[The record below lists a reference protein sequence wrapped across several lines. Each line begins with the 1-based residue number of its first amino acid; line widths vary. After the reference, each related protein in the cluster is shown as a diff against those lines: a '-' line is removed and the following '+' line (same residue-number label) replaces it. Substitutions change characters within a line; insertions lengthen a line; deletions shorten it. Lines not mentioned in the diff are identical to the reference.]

1 MLNKGSEL
9 NGGVCYLNS
18 VVKIHSWVFCFVVVE
33 GRCAILW
40 HQSKRT
46 VMKFIINLFTILF
59 CTGAVF
65 AQQTISGKVTDA
77 KKNPIEGANIY
88 LEGTYDGASS
98 DANGNFS
105 FETTEEGL
113 QTLVISMLSY
123 EPHYEAGD
131 VSFFKEINITLVE
144 SVNSLSGVT
153 LTAGTFEA
161 GDNSKVSVLKPLDI
175 VTTAGAA
182 GDFVAALQTLPG
194 TTTVNEDGRLFVRGG
209 TANETQVFIDGLRV
223 FQPFNATANNTPTRG
238 RFSPFLFK
246 GISFSTGGYSAEYGQ
261 ALSSVLLL
269 NTTDVPLQEKTDISI
284 MSVGGGLGH
293 TEIWGDQSLSINTSY
308 VNLAPYE
315 ALIPSTQGVNWKSP
329 YESIAGEGVFRS
341 KGEKSMFKL
350 YTGFNHA
357 NLDIEQEDIN
367 FDDFVRFR
375 LKNNN
380 LYFNTSYKYYFK
392 NDWSLTSGASIAWDT
407 NDIGIEA
414 DRVDSK
420 ETSSHIKF
428 KARKNFSNRYDLS
441 FGAEYFNTNYNETYT
456 DLNNDSFFS
465 GYNDGLWAA
474 FAESDIFLS
483 NKFAMKLGLRATQ
496 SSLLDEFNLSPR
508 ISLAYKP
515 GKDGQFSLA
524 YGDFYQRP
532 LTEVVKFDQN
542 VQMEK
547 ATHYILNYQYIKNG
561 KTFRTELYYKDYD
574 QLVKFDTNLPQFNSN
589 YSNTGNGY
597 AQGVDVFW
605 RDSKSIENLDY
616 WASYSYLDTE
626 RDYRNF
632 PERATPNFAPKHNF
646 SLVTKYWVDKLRS
659 QVGLSYSYGSGRPYN
674 NPNTPGFLQEKT
686 RSYNNL
692 SFNWAYLI
700 DQQKILYFSVSNLL
714 GINNIS
720 NYQYADTPNMD
731 GVYNRRAI
739 TPPADSFFFVGFFW
753 TISKDRKSNQLDNL

>member
-1 MLNKGSEL
+1 M
-9 NGGVCYLNS
+9 
-18 VVKIHSWVFCFVVVE
+18 KI
-33 GRCAILW
+33 
-40 HQSKRT
+40 
-46 VMKFIINLFTILF
+46 FIHLIALLL
-59 CTGAVF
+59 CSGAVF
-65 AQQTISGKVTDA
+65 AQQTITGKVTDA
-77 KKNPIEGANIY
+77 KNNPIEGANIY

-105 FETTEEGL
+105 FETTEEGT
-113 QTLVISMLSY
+113 QTLIVSMLSY

-131 VSFFKEINITLVE
+131 ISYFKDLHIKLME

-209 TANETQVFIDGLRV
+209 TAGETQVFIDGLRV
-223 FQPFNATANNTPTRG
+223 FQPFNATPNNTPTRG

-269 NTTDVPLQEKTDISI
+269 NTTDVPLQEETNISI
-284 MSVGGGLGH
+284 MSVGGGVGH

-308 VNLAPYE
+308 MNLAPYE
-315 ALIPSTQGVNWKSP
+315 ALIPSTQGVRWNSP
-329 YESIAGEGVFRS
+329 FESISGEAVFRS
-341 KGEKSMFKL
+341 KGDKSMFKL
-350 YTGFNHA
+350 YTGFNHT

-367 FDDFVRFR
+367 FDDYVRFR

-380 LYFNTSYKYYFK
+380 IYFNSSYKYYFD

-407 NDIGIEA
+407 NDIGIEE
-414 DRVDSK
+414 DKVDNK
-420 ETSSHIKF
+420 DTSTHLKL

-441 FGAEYFNTNYNETYT
+441 FGAEYFNTHFDKTYT
-456 DLNNDSFFS
+456 DADVDAFNN
-465 GYNDGLWAA
+465 GYTDGLWAA
-474 FAESDIFLS
+474 FAESDIFLT
-483 NKFAMKLGLRATQ
+483 NKFAMKLGVRATH
-496 SSLLDEFNLSPR
+496 SSLLDDFEVSPR
-508 ISLAYKP
+508 VSLAYKP
-515 GKDGQFSLA
+515 GEDGQFSLA

-532 LTEVVKFDQN
+532 LSDVVKFDQN
-542 VQMEK
+542 LEMEK
-547 ATHYILNYQYIKNG
+547 ASHYILNYQYINNG

-574 QLVKFDTNLPQFNSN
+574 RLIKFDTDMPQFDSAYTNS
-589 YSNTGNGY
+589 GGGH
-597 AQGVDVFW
+597 AKGVDVFW

-616 WASYSYLDTE
+616 WFSYSYLDTE

-632 PERATPNFAPKHNF
+632 PERATPNFAPKHNA

-659 QVGLSYSYGSGRPYN
+659 QVGLSYSYGSGRPYHNPN
-674 NPNTPGFLQEKT
+674 NPGFMEERTK
-686 RSYNNL
+686 SYNNL

-714 GINNIS
+714 SINNIS
-720 NYQYADTPNMD
+720 NYQYANTPDVN

-753 TISKDRKSNQLDNL
+753 TISTDGKSNQLDNF

>member
-1 MLNKGSEL
+1 M
-9 NGGVCYLNS
+9 
-18 VVKIHSWVFCFVVVE
+18 KI
-33 GRCAILW
+33 
-40 HQSKRT
+40 T
-46 VMKFIINLFTILF
+46 INLIILLL
-59 CTGAVF
+59 CTGIAF
-65 AQQTISGKVTDA
+65 AQQTITGKVTDA
-77 KKNPIEGANIY
+77 KNNPIEGANIY

-105 FETTEEGL
+105 FETAEEGL
-113 QTLVISMLSY
+113 QTLIVSILSY

-131 VSFFKEINITLVE
+131 VSYFKDLHIKLME

-209 TANETQVFIDGLRV
+209 TADETQIFIDGLRV
-223 FQPFNATANNTPTRG
+223 FQPFNATPNNTPTRG

-269 NTTDVPLQEKTDISI
+269 NTTDVPLQEETDISI
-284 MSVGGGLGH
+284 MSVGAGIGH
-293 TEIWGDQSLSINTSY
+293 TEIWGDQSLSLNTSY
-308 VNLAPYE
+308 MNLAPYE
-315 ALIPSTQGVNWKSP
+315 ALIPSTQGVRWNKP
-329 YESIAGEGVFRS
+329 YEAISGEAVFRS
-341 KGEKSMFKL
+341 KGERSMFKL
-350 YTGFNHA
+350 YTGFNHT

-367 FDDFVRFR
+367 FEDYVQFQ

-380 LYFNTSYKYYFK
+380 LYFNSSYKYFFE

-407 NDIGIEA
+407 NDIGIE
-414 DRVDSK
+414 DDKVDVK
-420 ETSSHIKF
+420 ETSSHIKV

-441 FGAEYFNTNYNETYT
+441 FGAEYFSTNYDETYT
-456 DLNNDSFFS
+456 DVDLGDFAS
-465 GYNDGLWAA
+465 GYHDGLWAA

-483 NKFAMKLGLRATQ
+483 NKFAIKLGVRATH
-496 SSLLDEFNLSPR
+496 SSLLENFEVSPR

-515 GKDGQFSLA
+515 GEDGQFSLA

-532 LTEVVKFDQN
+532 LSDVVKFEQN
-542 VQMEK
+542 LEMEK
-547 ATHYILNYQYIKNG
+547 ASHYILNYQYIKNG
-561 KTFRTELYYKDYD
+561 KTFRTELYYKNYD
-574 QLVKFDTNLPQFNSN
+574 RLVKYNSDMPQFNSD
-589 YSNTGNGY
+589 YSNTGGGY
-597 AQGVDVFW
+597 AQGIDIFW

-616 WASYSYLDTE
+616 WFSYSFLDTE

-632 PERATPNFAPKHNF
+632 PEKATPNFAPKHNV

-659 QVGLSYSYGSGRPYN
+659 QVGFSYSYATGRPYD
-674 NPNTPGFLQEKT
+674 NPNTPDFMMETTK
-686 RSYNNL
+686 SYNNL

-714 GINNIS
+714 SFNNIS
-720 NYQYADTPNMD
+720 NYQYADAPDMNGIFD
-731 GVYNRRAI
+731 RRAI

-753 TISKDRKSNQLDNL
+753 TISTDGKSNQLDNL

>member
-1 MLNKGSEL
+1 
-9 NGGVCYLNS
+9 
-18 VVKIHSWVFCFVVVE
+18 
-33 GRCAILW
+33 
-40 HQSKRT
+40 
-46 VMKFIINLFTILF
+46 MKTFINIITFLF
-59 CTGAVF
+59 CTGAIF
-65 AQQTISGKVTDA
+65 SQHTISGKITDA
-77 KKNPIEGANIY
+77 KNNPIEGANIY

-98 DANGNFS
+98 DINGNFS
-105 FETTEEGL
+105 FETSEEGT
-113 QTLVISMLSY
+113 QTLVVSMLSF
-123 EPHYEAGD
+123 EPHYEVGD
-131 VSFFKEINITLVE
+131 VSYFENLHIKLME

-161 GDNSKVSVLKPLDI
+161 GNNSKASVLKPLDI
-175 VTTAGAA
+175 VTTAGAT

-209 TANETQVFIDGLRV
+209 TAGETQVFIDGLRV

-293 TEIWGDQSLSINTSY
+293 TKIWGDQSLSINTSY
-308 VNLAPYE
+308 MNLAPYE
-315 ALIPSTQGVNWKSP
+315 ALIPSTQGVRWKSP
-329 YESIAGEGVFRS
+329 YESISGEAVFRS

-350 YTGFNHA
+350 YTGFNHS

-367 FDDFVRFR
+367 FDDFVRFG

-380 LYFNTSYKYYFK
+380 LYFNSSYKYYFG

-407 NDIGIEA
+407 NDIGINEGN
-414 DRVDSK
+414 VDSK
-420 ETSSHIKF
+420 ETSSHLKV

-441 FGAEYFNTNYNETYT
+441 FGAEYFHTHYDETYT
-456 DLNNDSFFS
+456 DVNVDEFAN
-465 GYNDGLWAA
+465 GYTDGLWAG
-474 FAESDIFLS
+474 FAESDIYLS
-483 NKFAMKLGLRATQ
+483 NKFAMKLGLRGTH
-496 SSLLDEFNLSPR
+496 SSLLDEFKLSPR
-508 ISLAYKP
+508 LSLAYKM
-515 GKDGQFSLA
+515 GENGQFSLA

-532 LTEVVKFDQN
+532 ISDVIKFDESLS
-542 VQMEK
+542 MEK
-547 ATHYILNYQYIKNG
+547 ASHYILNYQYINNG
-561 KTFRTELYYKDYD
+561 KTFRTEVYYKDYD
-574 QLVKFDTNLPQFNSN
+574 RLIKYDSEMPQFNSE
-589 YSNTGNGY
+589 YSNSGNGY
-597 AQGVDVFW
+597 AQGIDVFW

-616 WASYSYLDTE
+616 WFSYSYLNTE
-626 RDYRNF
+626 RDYQNF
-632 PERATPNFAPKHNF
+632 PERATPNFAPKHNA

-659 QVGLSYSYGSGRPYN
+659 QVGLSYSYGSGRPYHNPN
-674 NPNTPGFLQEKT
+674 NPGFMQEKT
-686 RSYNNL
+686 KSYNNL

-714 GINNIS
+714 SLNNVS
-720 NYQYADTPNMD
+720 NYQYSNSPDVG

-753 TISKDRKSNQLDNL
+753 TISTDGKSNQLDNL

>member
-1 MLNKGSEL
+1 
-9 NGGVCYLNS
+9 
-18 VVKIHSWVFCFVVVE
+18 
-33 GRCAILW
+33 
-40 HQSKRT
+40 
-46 VMKFIINLFTILF
+46 MKTFINIITFLF
-59 CTGAVF
+59 CTGAIF
-65 AQQTISGKVTDA
+65 SQHTISGKITDA
-77 KKNPIEGANIY
+77 KNNPIEGANIY

-98 DANGNFS
+98 DINGNFS
-105 FETTEEGL
+105 FETSEEGT
-113 QTLVISMLSY
+113 QTLVVSMLSF
-123 EPHYEAGD
+123 EPHYEVGD
-131 VSFFKEINITLVE
+131 VSYFENLHIKLME

-161 GDNSKVSVLKPLDI
+161 GNNSKASVLKPLDI
-175 VTTAGAA
+175 VTTAGAT

-209 TANETQVFIDGLRV
+209 TAGETQVFIDGLRV

-293 TEIWGDQSLSINTSY
+293 TKIWGDQSLSINTSY
-308 VNLAPYE
+308 MNLAPYE
-315 ALIPSTQGVNWKSP
+315 ALIPSTQGVRWKSP
-329 YESIAGEGVFRS
+329 YESISGEAVFRS

-350 YTGFNHA
+350 YTGFNHS

-367 FDDFVRFR
+367 FDDFVRFG

-380 LYFNTSYKYYFK
+380 LYFNSSYKYYFG

-407 NDIGIEA
+407 NDIGINEGN
-414 DRVDSK
+414 VDSK
-420 ETSSHIKF
+420 ETSSHLKV

-441 FGAEYFNTNYNETYT
+441 FGAEYFHTHYDETYT
-456 DLNNDSFFS
+456 DVNVDGFANGFT
-465 GYNDGLWAA
+465 DGLWAG
-474 FAESDIFLS
+474 FAESDIYLS
-483 NKFAMKLGLRATQ
+483 NKFAMKLGLRGTH
-496 SSLLDEFNLSPR
+496 SSLLDEFKLSPR
-508 ISLAYKP
+508 LSLAYKM
-515 GKDGQFSLA
+515 GENGQFSLA

-532 LTEVVKFDQN
+532 ISDVIKFDESLS
-542 VQMEK
+542 MEK
-547 ATHYILNYQYIKNG
+547 ASHYILNYQYINNG
-561 KTFRTELYYKDYD
+561 KTFRTEVYYKDYD
-574 QLVKFDTNLPQFNSN
+574 RLIKYDSEMPQFNSE
-589 YSNTGNGY
+589 YSNSGNGY
-597 AQGVDVFW
+597 AQGIDVFW

-616 WASYSYLDTE
+616 WFSYSYLNTE
-626 RDYRNF
+626 RDYQNF
-632 PERATPNFAPKHNF
+632 PERATPNFAPKHNA

-659 QVGLSYSYGSGRPYN
+659 QVGLSYSYGSGRPYHNPN
-674 NPNTPGFLQEKT
+674 NPGFMQEKT
-686 RSYNNL
+686 KSYNNL

-714 GINNIS
+714 SLNNVS
-720 NYQYADTPNMD
+720 NYQYSNSPDVG

-753 TISKDRKSNQLDNL
+753 TISTDGKSNQLDNL

>member
-1 MLNKGSEL
+1 M
-9 NGGVCYLNS
+9 
-18 VVKIHSWVFCFVVVE
+18 KI
-33 GRCAILW
+33 
-40 HQSKRT
+40 
-46 VMKFIINLFTILF
+46 IINLITLLL
-59 CTGAVF
+59 CTGVAF
-65 AQQTISGKVTDA
+65 AQQTITGKVTDA
-77 KKNPIEGANIY
+77 KNNPIEGANIY

-113 QTLVISMLSY
+113 QTLIISMLSF

-131 VSFFKEINITLVE
+131 VSYFKDLHIKLME

-209 TANETQVFIDGLRV
+209 TADETQIFIDGLRV
-223 FQPFNATANNTPTRG
+223 FQPFNATPNNTPTRG

-284 MSVGGGLGH
+284 MSVGGGVGH
-293 TEIWGDQSLSINTSY
+293 TEIWGDQSLSLNTSY
-308 VNLAPYE
+308 MNLAPYE
-315 ALIPSTQGVNWKSP
+315 ALIPSTQGVRWNKP
-329 YESIAGEGVFRS
+329 YEAISGEAVFRS
-341 KGEKSMFKL
+341 KGAKSMFKL
-350 YTGFNHA
+350 YTGFNYT

-367 FDDFVRFR
+367 FDDYVNFQ

-380 LYFNTSYKYYFK
+380 LYFNSSYKYFFA

-407 NDIGIEA
+407 NDIGIEEDKVNA
-414 DRVDSK
+414 K
-420 ETSSHIKF
+420 ETSSHIKV
-428 KARKNFSNRYDLS
+428 KAHKNFSNRYNLS
-441 FGAEYFNTNYNETYT
+441 FGAEYFHTNYDETFT
-456 DLNNDSFFS
+456 DVDMGDFNS

-483 NKFAMKLGLRATQ
+483 NKFAMKLGVRGTH
-496 SSLLDEFNLSPR
+496 SSLLDSFELSPR
-508 ISLAYKP
+508 VSLAYKP
-515 GKDGQFSLA
+515 GEDGQFSLA

-532 LTEVVKFDQN
+532 LSDVVKFEQN
-542 VQMEK
+542 LEMEK
-547 ATHYILNYQYIKNG
+547 ASHYILNYQYIKNG

-574 QLVKFDTNLPQFNSN
+574 RLVKYNSEMPQFNSIYN
-589 YSNTGNGY
+589 NEGGGY

-616 WASYSYLDTE
+616 WFSYSFLDTE

-632 PERATPNFAPKHNF
+632 PVKATPNFAPKHNV

-659 QVGLSYSYGSGRPYN
+659 QVGLSYSYATGRPYD
-674 NPNTPGFLQEKT
+674 NPNTTDFMSERTK
-686 RSYNNL
+686 SYNNL

-714 GINNIS
+714 SFNNIS
-720 NYQYADTPNMD
+720 NYQYANAPDMN

-753 TISKDRKSNQLDNL
+753 TISSDGKSNQLDNL

>member
-1 MLNKGSEL
+1 M
-9 NGGVCYLNS
+9 
-18 VVKIHSWVFCFVVVE
+18 KI
-33 GRCAILW
+33 
-40 HQSKRT
+40 
-46 VMKFIINLFTILF
+46 FTHLITLLL
-59 CTGAVF
+59 CSGAVF
-65 AQQTISGKVTDA
+65 AQQTITGKVTDT
-77 KKNPIEGANIY
+77 KNNPIEGANIY

-105 FETTEEGL
+105 FETTEEGV
-113 QTLVISMLSY
+113 QTLIVSMLSY

-131 VSFFKEINITLVE
+131 ISYFKDLHIKLME

-209 TANETQVFIDGLRV
+209 TAGETQVFIDGLRV
-223 FQPFNATANNTPTRG
+223 FQPFNATPNNTPTRG

-269 NTTDVPLQEKTDISI
+269 NTTDVPLQEETNISI
-284 MSVGGGLGH
+284 MSVGGGVGH

-308 VNLAPYE
+308 MNLAPYE
-315 ALIPSTQGVNWKSP
+315 ALIPSTQGVRWNSP
-329 YESIAGEGVFRS
+329 FESISGEAVFRS
-341 KGEKSMFKL
+341 KGDKSMFKL
-350 YTGFNHA
+350 YTGFNHT

-367 FDDFVRFR
+367 FDDYVRFR

-380 LYFNTSYKYYFK
+380 LYFNSSYKYYFD
-392 NDWSLTSGASIAWDT
+392 NDLSLTSGASIAWDT
-407 NDIGIEA
+407 NDIGIDE
-414 DRVDSK
+414 DKVDNK
-420 ETSSHIKF
+420 DTSTHLKL

-441 FGAEYFNTNYNETYT
+441 FGAEYFNTHFDETYT
-456 DLNNDSFFS
+456 DADVDAFNN
-465 GYNDGLWAA
+465 GYTDGLWAA
-474 FAESDIFLS
+474 FAESDIFLT
-483 NKFAMKLGLRATQ
+483 NKFAMKLGVRATH
-496 SSLLDEFNLSPR
+496 SSLLNDFEVSPR
-508 ISLAYKP
+508 VSLAYKP
-515 GKDGQFSLA
+515 GEDGQFSLA

-532 LTEVVKFDQN
+532 LSDVVKFDQN
-542 VQMEK
+542 LEMEK
-547 ATHYILNYQYIKNG
+547 ASHYILNYQYINNG

-574 QLVKFDTNLPQFNSN
+574 RLIKFDTDMPQFDSAYTNS
-589 YSNTGNGY
+589 GGGY
-597 AQGVDVFW
+597 AKGVDIFW

-616 WASYSYLDTE
+616 WFSYSYLDTE

-632 PERATPNFAPKHNF
+632 PGRSTPNFAPKHNA

-659 QVGLSYSYGSGRPYN
+659 QVGLSYSYGSGRPYHDPN
-674 NPNTPGFLQEKT
+674 NPGFMEERTK
-686 RSYNNL
+686 SYNNL

-714 GINNIS
+714 SINNIS
-720 NYQYADTPNMD
+720 NYQYANTPDVN

-753 TISKDRKSNQLDNL
+753 TISTDGKSNQLDNL